1 MQKRGTVCLYLQ
13 VEALRMPDKTDTPK
27 QPTLSRENCHA
38 YSLYHSSHN
47 RSLDVAFE
55 NFSGFHLQHEAQR
68 SLISNMSGNSI
79 HYCRCKNTKNIYINR
94 GFQMWKTI

>member
-1 MQKRGTVCLYLQ
+1 
-13 VEALRMPDKTDTPK
+13 MPDKTDTPK

-38 YSLYHSSHN
+38 YSLYHSSLN

-68 SLISNMSGNSI
+68 SLISDMSGNSI
-79 HYCRCKNTKNIYINR
+79 HHRRCKITENNWENGNLRQLST
-94 GFQMWKTI
+94 